1 MASTGGLISATNA
14 QPLAVTTAEV
24 NDAARFT
31 RQLSSELKDALRSV
45 ASDVDG

>member
-1 MASTGGLISATNA
+1 MSATNA

-45 ASDVDG
+45 ASDVYG